1 MMKGF
6 TMMQWIK
13 ILFRTDQSAVQHV
26 DSQLSLKEKLGPSS
40 YIVLDF
46 KNAFHYHCR
55 FLLLDIAIQLMQS
68 YVVTEYSYS
77 QLASYIVIRIRG
89 KAIMFIN
96 LSIALSS
103 NSHNLPIMLTDF
115 YLSFSKL
122 CFVSCPWH
130 QVQTAS
136 QQQSTFLGF
145 E

>member
-26 DSQLSLKEKLGPSS
+26 DSQLSLEEKLGPSS

-46 KNAFHYHCR
+46 KNAFHYHCT
-55 FLLLDIAIQLMQS
+55 FLLLDIVIQLIQL
-68 YVVTEYSYS
+68 YVVTEQLQLVS
-77 QLASYIVIRIRG
+77 QLHSYIRG